1 MTKEGRICVLIRGIH
16 TSLAQIRGDKC
27 YTHEMS
33 IFLSHSSALEYWRT
47 HRMIAEDSG
56 GRPRKHSLPVKP
68 PATESVRRTGL
79 SLPVHI
85 MISNPKARRISLVM
99 KQHVCTDEAPAGCF
113 IKAAEGLWVSSPEF
127 CFLQM
132 AGALSLARLIEL
144 GYEICGLYSIPT
156 ADDTNP
162 PERGFY
168 NRNPLTNVKK
178 LNAFIARVPGIR
190 GNQKA
195 KRALRYI
202 LDNSASP
209 METKLSILLTLPY
222 LLGGYGLI
230 APELNYRI
238 IPSKTARKFTS
249 KTSYSCDLFWP
260 EYNLAVEYDS
270 AQHHSGSEQINSDA
284 KKKNSLTLMGITV
297 ITVTKQQLYN
307 TVEFEKVAI
316 ILANCLGKRLKYKK
330 SIFLLRTKNY
340 ASSFF

>member
-1 MTKEGRICVLIRGIH
+1 
-16 TSLAQIRGDKC
+16 
-27 YTHEMS
+27 MS
-33 IFLSHSSALEYWRT
+33 IFLSHSSALEYWRK
-47 HRMIAEDSG
+47 HRVMTEDNV
-56 GRPRKHSLPVKP
+56 GRPKKYSLPDKP
-68 PATESVRRTGL
+68 PATESVRQTGL

-85 MISNPKARRISLVM
+85 MISNPKARRISQVM
-99 KQHVCTDEAPAGCF
+99 KQHICTDEAPAGCF
-113 IKAAEGLWVSSPEF
+113 VKAAEGLWVSSPES
-127 CFLQM
+127 CFIQM
-132 AGALSLARLIEL
+132 AGVLSLAKLIEL

-156 ADDTNP
+156 ADDTDL

-168 NRNPLTNVKK
+168 YRNPLTSVKK

-195 KRALRYI
+195 KRAIRYL

-230 APELNYRI
+230 APELNNRI

-297 ITVTKQQLYN
+297 ITVTKQQLHN

-330 SIFLLRTKNY
+330 SSFTTAHKELREQL
-340 ASSFF
+340 F